1 MTHSTRLI
9 RQSPIQHTSIPLV
22 AESHPGSDRD
32 PWPGLRLECPL
43 CPVPASGLRDSHL
56 HPVDSRSAIR
66 PSLFGSDGR
75 HVTSILVG
83 CEEDAHVLVLEVANW
98 MGRLNLG
105 FRTPYAG
112 EVISEWRNGTFD
124 NPAPFGGV
132 RFNPD
137 FVITEGDRA

>member
-1 MTHSTRLI
+1 MTQSTRLI
-9 RQSPIQHTSIPLV
+9 GRSPIHDTTIPLV
-22 AESHPGSDRD
+22 AEAHPGSDRD

-43 CPVPASGLRDSHL
+43 CPAAPHGSNGSHL
-56 HPVDSRSAIR
+56 HPVGARSEVR
-66 PSLFGSDGR
+66 SSLFGSDGR
-75 HVTSILVG
+75 FVTAILVG
-83 CEEDAHVLVLEVANW
+83 CEECAHVLVLEVANW
-98 MGRLNLG
+98 FGRLNLG
-105 FRTPYAG
+105 FRTPYSG